1 MCGSKKGISSNQ
13 LHRTLG
19 VTLRTAWHMSH
30 RIRLAM
36 DESGSGPI
44 GGEGKSLESDETF
57 IGYKDGGPNNRE
69 QGLGPARASIRLGP
83 SKSHPYRRQQSVN
96 PLNRWITLC
105 INLQPGAETWR
116 DFYIP
121 VALPKK

>member
-1 MCGSKKGISSNQ
+1 
-13 LHRTLG
+13 
-19 VTLRTAWHMSH
+19 MSH

-44 GGEGKSLESDETF
+44 GGEGKTLESDETF
-57 IGYKDGGPNNRE
+57 TGYKDGGPNNRE
-69 QGLGPARASIRLGP
+69 QGLGPARAS
-83 SKSHPYRRQQSVN
+83 HPAWSVKIASLQTQQSVN

-105 INLQPGAETWR
+105 INLQPGAETWP